1 MSKTEN
7 KKNTEKM
14 DITVLILTSA
24 KKLDL
29 KECSEVILPTITGN
43 IGILKGHT
51 TLLTALEPGV
61 LRLRQTDGLWTPIV
75 LYGGGGAYIHDN
87 FVKIMITTVDEV
99 IEEDVDQL
107 KKAVSQA
114 ELDLEQATTNKMR
127 LDASGKVKLTIA
139 RMNAK
144 IMMESNE
151 KQRAILA
158 LKNN

>member
-1 MSKTEN
+1 MSKMEN
-7 KKNTEKM
+7 KEKM

-29 KECSEVILPTITGN
+29 KKCSEVILPTESGN

-51 TLLTALEPGV
+51 TLITALETGV

-75 LYGGGGAYIHDN
+75 LYSGGGAYIEDD
-87 FVKIMITTVDEV
+87 FVKIMVPAVDEV
-99 IEEDVDQL
+99 IEENVDQL
-107 KKAVSQA
+107 MKAVSQA
-114 ELDLEQATTNKMR
+114 ELELEQATTKKMR

-139 RMNAK
+139 RMNTK

-151 KQRAILA
+151 KERALLA
-158 LKNN
+158 LKKAS